1 MSSKFENIF
10 RINRKSLF
18 ATLGG
23 FETSGAFFLGYT
35 YIWSTVHSFAA
46 LGAMMMKSSSF
57 ESPKPID
64 NTLKNNVVAFMRS
77 VRISWKVRVN
87 LLHE

>member
-23 FETSGAFFLGYT
+23 SEIPGAFFFRVYLNLKHSVETSPGGGFPKENISFST
-35 YIWSTVHSFAA
+35 YSYFHHPEKFVASTLSMLFEYEE
-46 LGAMMMKSSSF
+46 SSNRT
-57 ESPKPID
+57 D
-64 NTLKNNVVAFMRS
+64 
-77 VRISWKVRVN
+77 
-87 LLHE
+87 